1 MIYRDPIPLFEAT
14 IFFTKRE
21 RGVSWV
27 KVYEYI
33 KERNKKNPAND
44 ELDRLF
50 GYLIE
55 LESRLEKAIR
65 VDNETVSCLYRELK
79 PDKNDDGDYSDSYL
93 ASIVAPDALNKGLM
107 LDEDAYF
114 ASLHNNIDSIP
125 MRIAAFLLDN
135 IKPDREY
142 SVSELLELIN
152 KSSIEPENK
161 LLLIEAALNPEKY
174 IYMLERTV
182 RPIAAEF
189 RRCDKLTRPFVELYR
204 NKYCNGKITP
214 EEIVR
219 RVWKTPDNITE
230 YNIGP
235 NIMFGDTCLFNRMG
249 QDSTTLN
256 CYMGAVYDFLYCGL
270 GSAEEFDQIDVEG
283 KIAFIKRGTVTF
295 SDKIANATAAGAAG
309 IILYNNTAGMLN
321 LTLTSTIP
329 FGLMS
334 GADGDFLAEG
344 LELGD
349 SFTGEIIAGAAYM
362 ALTPAE
368 SSSWGTTS
376 DLKMKPEIMA
386 PGQNINS
393 ANGSGGYELMS
404 GSSMATPHIAGAI
417 SIIKQYLK
425 DRFPDATAAEINS
438 LAYILAMN
446 TANQINGFVRQQG
459 AGLIDINK
467 ALNTDVYITVPG
479 SDRPKFEDMESETG
493 EFTFSFELHNIGE
506 VDRSYT
512 IDITALC
519 ESVLTGTYT
528 GTWQI
533 QYPATEVEIIDGSIR
548 NVSDNVIVD
557 APETILVPAG
567 STATLT
573 INVAADDELLAYY
586 DEYMPVGGM
595 FEGWVRFIALDEDGV
610 DLSVPFLGYIGDW
623 DEPSMLD
630 RGYYWQVATGETSLQ
645 TNGSVH
651 YNTVGF
657 GVEQGLGLNRY
668 WDMTG
673 QNYNSDRNAVSPNG
687 DGIYDE
693 VNTFQYSMMRNSVRT
708 TVTIEDLEG
717 NVIETIKSYVMDSKD
732 HIKETAFGSGYT
744 WHDIYIE
751 YDWDSLEENETVNLV
766 LTTWLDHE
774 GYDPYN
780 NESGRWVV
788 PVTKDTTAPGI
799 FVIDNGFRVVDSNY
813 IAYVAVYNDAELT
826 DLVFEDGVF
835 AENRGE
841 VYWHQVNS
849 NHYYVTVADY
859 AGNEAVYEI
868 EDGLVYATSEYFF
881 DNGRTMIGYATEN
894 YATNY
899 IEDGWI
905 SFKTGAMAG
914 VTVLTEPENVTP
926 IVTDFFEAEYK
937 YQDAAVTKDGYIY
950 CVDEDG
956 NLDMIYPDSFYA
968 VEVWTHTSSP
978 LITMKNIS
986 YDKYSDRLVVYVRT
1000 RNHPD
1005 VENGTHFAFFDPDT
1019 GEFEFTGIHFV
1030 NTWGFEVIAENTI
1043 ITFTGSSTVKKYSYD
1058 GTVLETLDIPCYKP
1072 DQPALTNIGK
1082 KGLTGDMIYD
1092 EVQNCI
1098 YVSGHW
1104 SWLGNGM
1111 FATGGMFRFDLD
1123 THEFTIHRVGANT
1136 GRVVQAIF
1144 FEDQLSD
1151 EIIEL
1156 ESFELS
1162 VSELDMNLCETAEID
1177 FIRNPTNANH
1187 YTVEWTS
1194 SDENVVTVSGNKYV
1208 ADVNAAFVEGS
1219 ATITCTVYVD
1229 DEVFGVVDIP
1239 VTVSAEEEL
1248 NAAANVEDG
1257 TLLFASPG
1265 SYPFAPVQGDDRY
1278 YLTSTN
1284 QGVHNS
1290 VSEMFSVVTMEAG
1303 ETLEFDYFV
1312 SSEVD
1317 YDFFNFY
1324 VNDECLLSVATIME
1338 DWDHYVFTAPEDG
1351 EYTFTWTF
1359 EKDPGASDGLDC
1371 AYVDNIDYSGDDII
1385 IGDVD
1390 GNGEVNMADAV
1401 IAARHA
1407 MGIITLS
1414 DEAFALADMDGDGF
1428 VTMLD
1433 AVLIMRL
1440 AAIQD

>member
-1 MIYRDPIPLFEAT
+1 
-14 IFFTKRE
+14 
-21 RGVSWV
+21 
-27 KVYEYI
+27 
-33 KERNKKNPAND
+33 
-44 ELDRLF
+44 
-50 GYLIE
+50 
-55 LESRLEKAIR
+55 
-65 VDNETVSCLYRELK
+65 
-79 PDKNDDGDYSDSYL
+79 
-93 ASIVAPDALNKGLM
+93 
-107 LDEDAYF
+107 
-114 ASLHNNIDSIP
+114 
-125 MRIAAFLLDN
+125 
-135 IKPDREY
+135 
-142 SVSELLELIN
+142 
-152 KSSIEPENK
+152 
-161 LLLIEAALNPEKY
+161 
-174 IYMLERTV
+174 
-182 RPIAAEF
+182 
-189 RRCDKLTRPFVELYR
+189 
-204 NKYCNGKITP
+204 
-214 EEIVR
+214 
-219 RVWKTPDNITE
+219 
-230 YNIGP
+230 
-235 NIMFGDTCLFNRMG
+235 
-249 QDSTTLN
+249 
-256 CYMGAVYDFLYCGL
+256 
-270 GSAEEFDQIDVEG
+270 
-283 KIAFIKRGTVTF
+283 
-295 SDKIANATAAGAAG
+295 
-309 IILYNNTAGMLN
+309 
-321 LTLTSTIP
+321 
-329 FGLMS
+329 
-334 GADGDFLAEG
+334 
-344 LELGD
+344 
-349 SFTGEIIAGAAYM
+349 
-362 ALTPAE
+362 
-368 SSSWGTTS
+368 
-376 DLKMKPEIMA
+376 
-386 PGQNINS
+386 
-393 ANGSGGYELMS
+393 
-404 GSSMATPHIAGAI
+404 
-417 SIIKQYLK
+417 
-425 DRFPDATAAEINS
+425 
-438 LAYILAMN
+438 
-446 TANQINGFVRQQG
+446 
-459 AGLIDINK
+459 
-467 ALNTDVYITVPG
+467 
-479 SDRPKFEDMESETG
+479 
-493 EFTFSFELHNIGE
+493 
-506 VDRSYT
+506 
-512 IDITALC
+512 
-519 ESVLTGTYT
+519 
-528 GTWQI
+528 
-533 QYPATEVEIIDGSIR
+533 
-548 NVSDNVIVD
+548 
-557 APETILVPAG
+557 
-567 STATLT
+567 
-573 INVAADDELLAYY
+573 
-586 DEYMPVGGM
+586 
-595 FEGWVRFIALDEDGV
+595 
-610 DLSVPFLGYIGDW
+610 
-623 DEPSMLD
+623 
-630 RGYYWQVATGETSLQ
+630 
-645 TNGSVH
+645 
-651 YNTVGF
+651 
-657 GVEQGLGLNRY
+657 
-668 WDMTG
+668 MTG

-708 TVTIEDLEG
+708 TVTIEDPEG

-841 VYWHQVNS
+841 AYEHTVDAS
-849 NHYYVTVADY
+849 HYYVTVADY

-894 YATNY
+894 FATGNC
-899 IEDGWI
+899 ENGWI
-905 SFKTGAMAG
+905 SFKTNAMAG
-914 VTVLTEPENVTP
+914 VTLITEPEEIHP
-926 IVTDFFEAEYK
+926 IDYSFFGYEPG
-937 YQDAAVTKDGYIY
+937 YQDAAVDGLGFIY
-950 CVDEDG
+950 CVNCDG
-956 NLDMIYPDSFYA
+956 TIDLVDPETFDSTQI
-968 VEVWTHTSSP
+968 WSSD
-978 LITMKNIS
+978 TFNVRNIA
-986 YDKYSDRLVVYVRT
+986 YDKYHDKLVIYGNI
-1000 RNHPD
+1000 RNHP
-1005 VENGTHFAFFDPDT
+1005 VYERGKYFAYLDLET
-1019 GEFEFTGIHFV
+1019 GEYEVIGPEFITC
-1030 NTWGFEVIAENTI
+1030 WGFDICAEDTI
-1043 ITFTGSSTVKKYSYD
+1043 ILYNNSKFIKKYSYEGD
-1058 GTVLETLDIPCYKP
+1058 LIEQYEMPVFN
-1072 DQPALTNIGK
+1072 PATPGELGIGN
-1082 KGLTGDMIYD
+1082 KGYAGDMVYD
-1092 EVQNCI
+1092 ESTNSV

-1104 SWLGNGM
+1104 SWLGSHQYN
-1111 FATGGMFRFDLD
+1111 TGGMFKYDLD
-1123 THEFTIHRVGANT
+1123 TGAYSIHRVGATNG

-1248 NAAANVEDG
+1248 NAAANVEG
-1257 TLLFASPG
+1257 GALLFASPG

-1390 GNGEVNMADAV
+1390 GDGLVTMADAV

>member
-93 ASIVAPDALNKGLM
+93 ASIVAPDALNMGLM
-107 LDEDAYF
+107 IDEDTYF

-125 MRIAAFLLDN
+125 MRIAAFLLEDK
-135 IKPDREY
+135 KPDREY

-362 ALTPAE
+362 ALTPAK
-368 SSSWGTTS
+368 SSSWGTTA

-425 DRFPDATAAEINS
+425 DRFHDATASELNN

-894 YATNY
+894 FATGNC
-899 IEDGWI
+899 ENGWI
-905 SFKTGAMAG
+905 SFKTNAMAG
-914 VTVLTEPENVTP
+914 VTLITEPEEIHP
-926 IVTDFFEAEYK
+926 IDYSFFGYEPG
-937 YQDAAVTKDGYIY
+937 YQDAAVDGLGFIY
-950 CVDEDG
+950 CVNCDG
-956 NLDMIYPDSFYA
+956 TIDLVDPETFDSTQI
-968 VEVWTHTSSP
+968 WSSD
-978 LITMKNIS
+978 TFNVRNIA
-986 YDKYSDRLVVYVRT
+986 YDKYHDKLVIYGNV
-1000 RNHPD
+1000 RNHP
-1005 VENGTHFAFFDPDT
+1005 VYERGKYFAYLDLET
-1019 GEFEFTGIHFV
+1019 GEYEVIGPEFITC
-1030 NTWGFEVIAENTI
+1030 WGFDICAEDTI
-1043 ITFTGSSTVKKYSYD
+1043 ILYNNSKFIKKYSYE
-1058 GTVLETLDIPCYKP
+1058 GNLIEQYEMPVFN
-1072 DQPALTNIGK
+1072 PATPSLLGIGE
-1082 KGLTGDMIYD
+1082 KGYAGDMVYD
-1092 EVQNCI
+1092 ESTNTV

-1104 SWLGNGM
+1104 SWLGSHQYN
-1111 FATGGMFRFDLD
+1111 TGGMFKYDLD
-1123 THEFTIHRVGANT
+1123 TGEYSIHRVGATNG
-1136 GRVVQAIF
+1136 GRVVMAIF
-1144 FEDQLSD
+1144 FEDQLTD
-1151 EIIEL
+1151 EPVEL

-1162 VSELDMNLCETAEID
+1162 ETEID
-1177 FIRNPTNANH
+1177 LNYLATATITIARTPINANH
-1187 YTVEWTS
+1187 FTTEWILSEDGIVEMDS
-1194 SDENVVTVSGNKYV
+1194 NKHK
-1208 ADVNAAFVEGS
+1208 AILTAG
-1219 ATITCTVYVD
+1219 TITGDLTLTCNVYVD
-1229 DEVFGVVDIP
+1229 GELFGSREVLVHVHRDE
-1239 VTVSAEEEL
+1239 AL
-1248 NAAANVEDG
+1248 NEALNIEGGNLLFISVNPYAFTTDEDG
-1257 TLLFASPG
+1257 ERFYAKSGNT
-1265 SYPFAPVQGDDRY
+1265 
-1278 YLTSTN
+1278 
-1284 QGVHNS
+1284 GVHS
-1290 VSEMFSVVTMEAG
+1290 SDSSFFTTIDMLAG
-1303 ETLEFDYFV
+1303 ETLEFDYLV
-1312 SSEVD
+1312 SSETD
-1317 YDFFNFY
+1317 FDFFTFS
-1324 VNDECLLSVATIME
+1324 VNDEVELAVAAVMD
-1338 DWDHYVFTAPEDG
+1338 DWSHFVFTAPEDG
-1351 EYTFTWTF
+1351 EYSFVWNF
-1359 EKDPGASDGLDC
+1359 NKDTNSSGGFDGVL
-1371 AYVDNIDYSGDDII
+1371 IDEVAYSGDVDIL
-1385 IGDVD
+1385 GDVD
-1390 GNGEVNMADAV
+1390 GDGLVTMADAV